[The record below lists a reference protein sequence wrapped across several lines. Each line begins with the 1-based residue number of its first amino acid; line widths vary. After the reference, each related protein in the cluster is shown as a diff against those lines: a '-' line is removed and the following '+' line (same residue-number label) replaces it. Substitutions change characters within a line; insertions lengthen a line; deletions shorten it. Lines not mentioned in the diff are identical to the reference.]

1 METIKIALVYLMEFI
16 SWAII
21 IKALLSWFPDSIG
34 YKLYG
39 FLEDI
44 TSPVEEPIR
53 RVISRFNTGTIDFT
67 PLVAILLL
75 GFIKRMIYMARNQKR
90 KVGRHPST

>member
-21 IKALLSWFPDSIG
+21 IKALLSWFPGSIG

-44 TSPVEEPIR
+44 TSPVE
-53 RVISRFNTGTIDFT
+53 
-67 PLVAILLL
+67 
-75 GFIKRMIYMARNQKR
+75 
-90 KVGRHPST
+90 

>member
-1 METIKIALVYLMEFI
+1 MDTVKIALVYLMEFI

-21 IKALLSWFPDSIG
+21 IKALLSWFPGAISQR
-34 YKLYG
+34 LYG

-53 RVISRFNTGTIDFT
+53 RVLMRFNTGTLDFT

-75 GFIKRMIYMARNQKR
+75 GLIKRMIYAFL
-90 KVGRHPST
+90 

>member
-21 IKALLSWFPDSIG
+21 IKALLSWFPGSIG
-34 YKLYG
+34 YKLYR

-75 GFIKRMIYMARNQKR
+75 GFIKRMIYMFL
-90 KVGRHPST
+90 

>member
-1 METIKIALVYLMEFI
+1 MGYYHQGFTLLVSGFDRI
-16 SWAII
+16 QV
-21 IKALLSWFPDSIG
+21 
-34 YKLYG
+34 YG

-75 GFIKRMIYMARNQKR
+75 GFIKRMIYMFL
-90 KVGRHPST
+90 

>member
-1 METIKIALVYLMEFI
+1 M
-16 SWAII
+16 
-21 IKALLSWFPDSIG
+21 
-34 YKLYG
+34 YG

-75 GFIKRMIYMARNQKR
+75 GFIKRMIYMFL
-90 KVGRHPST
+90 

>member
-1 METIKIALVYLMEFI
+1 METLKMALVYLMEFI

-21 IKALLSWFPDSIG
+21 IKALLSWFPGSIG
-34 YKLYG
+34 YRLYS

-44 TSPVEEPIR
+44 TAPVEEPIR
-53 RVISRFNTGTIDFT
+53 RFISRFNTGALDFT

-75 GFIKRMIYMARNQKR
+75 GFIKRMIYMFL
-90 KVGRHPST
+90 